1 MAILELRQALR
12 IFRREPAL
20 AAAAVLTLTLGIGAN
35 TALFAVVDAALLRP
49 LPFADADRL
58 VVLRHRDTRTGL
70 TKPDVAIGDF
80 VDLRGRQRSFE
91 ALAGFGGYQSTFF
104 GAGEPLRVEGAVM
117 TADALRLLRVRPALG
132 RLLEDGDARGGAPPV
147 VLVSHEF
154 WRTQLGSDTRV
165 LTRSIQLG
173 PARTAVVGVLPPGFR
188 VPGMPA
194 TDLIVTQALPAA
206 APAQRRSGYVLG
218 LGRLRDGR
226 SVADAQ
232 AEFAALSQQLE
243 REFPDQNAGTRYEAL
258 PLRDAL
264 LGDSRRPLVLLLVAV
279 GCVLLIAC
287 ANVGNLLLARALGRQ
302 QELAVRLALGA
313 SRARL
318 AAQLLA
324 EGLVQALAGGAAG
337 LVLAWIAAPMLATR
351 LPAAAAVPGLD
362 RVGIDWRMALFAVAA
377 AAASALL
384 LSAVACL
391 GLARADRGAV
401 VERRGTMTPGARRAA
416 SSLVIA
422 EIALATVLL
431 AGAGLTIRSIANLLA
446 VDPGFTPAGVLTLQ
460 LALPDG
466 HYQADDARRAFY
478 AAAFRELEALPEI
491 ESVGAAMVTPLT
503 GNNWTVPLQRADQPL
518 PPGQRPPD
526 VGWQMASR
534 GYFAAL
540 RIPLRSGRLFEPA
553 DATGPGAVIVSES
566 VAARFFPGE
575 RTIGQRIRLGDMTA
589 EIVGVVGDV
598 RRAALTDTPRADLYF
613 PFERVTP
620 PSTALFVR
628 TIGDPLQALP
638 ALRTAVR
645 RLEPHAVIYETRTLA
660 HIAEASAAVT
670 RLATQ
675 LLAGF
680 AAIALVLAAVG
691 IYGVM
696 AYRVRR
702 RTRELGTRLA
712 LGASP
717 AQLTRLVLR
726 QAGAIAFAGLT
737 LGIGIAAF
745 ATRALSSLLFGVT
758 PWDPAALAAAAALL
772 AAATLAASWLPAR
785 RAARIDPVTS
795 LAAD

>member
-1 MAILELRQALR
+1 MSILELRQALR

-20 AAAAVLTLTLGIGAN
+20 AATAVLTLTLGIGAS

-80 VDLRGRQRSFE
+80 VDLRGRQRSLV

-132 RLLEDGDARGGAPPV
+132 RLLEDGDARKGAPPV

-154 WRTQLGSDTRV
+154 WRTQLGSDARAV
-165 LTRSIQLG
+165 TRSIQLG
-173 PARTAVVGVLPPGFR
+173 AERAAVVGVLPPGFR
-188 VPGMPA
+188 APGMPA

-206 APAQRRSGYVLG
+206 APAERRAGWIYG

-258 PLRDAL
+258 ALRDAL
-264 LGDSRRPLVLLLVAV
+264 LGDTQRPLMLLLVAV

-324 EGLVQALAGGAAG
+324 EGLVLALAGGAAG
-337 LVLAWIAAPMLATR
+337 LVMAWIAAPMLATR

-362 RVGIDWRMALFAVAA
+362 HVGVDWRVALFAVAA
-377 AAASALL
+377 AAAAALL

-391 GLARADRGAV
+391 GLMRADRGAV
-401 VERRGTMTPGARRAA
+401 VERHGTMTPGARRAA

-466 HYQADDARRAFY
+466 RYPADDARRAFY

-503 GNNWTVPLQRADQPL
+503 GNNWTVPLQRADRAL

-540 RIPLRSGRLFEPA
+540 RIPLRSGRLFEPSRRHRA
-553 DATGPGAVIVSES
+553 GAVIVSES

-575 RTIGQRIRLGDMTA
+575 RTGR
-589 EIVGVVGDV
+589 
-598 RRAALTDTPRADLYF
+598 
-613 PFERVTP
+613 
-620 PSTALFVR
+620 
-628 TIGDPLQALP
+628 P
-638 ALRTAVR
+638 A
-645 RLEPHAVIYETRTLA
+645 H
-660 HIAEASAAVT
+660 
-670 RLATQ
+670 
-675 LLAGF
+675 
-680 AAIALVLAAVG
+680 
-691 IYGVM
+691 
-696 AYRVRR
+696 
-702 RTRELGTRLA
+702 
-712 LGASP
+712 
-717 AQLTRLVLR
+717 
-726 QAGAIAFAGLT
+726 
-737 LGIGIAAF
+737 
-745 ATRALSSLLFGVT
+745 
-758 PWDPAALAAAAALL
+758 
-772 AAATLAASWLPAR
+772 PAR
-785 RAARIDPVTS
+785 RHDRRDRRRGRRRAPRLPHRHAARRPVLPVRARHARRRRRCSSAPPAIRCRRCPRCGRRSAGSSRTR
-795 LAAD
+795 